1 MTYPTYKRLMYS
13 LNYTSPMRQGEHGKR
28 NDIKTRILVEVISG
42 NNTSTGL
49 KNVFCSKA
57 PTDLTMFIAKSP
69 YAMSHEELPDA
80 EHLDDVR
87 REIRDGINQS
97 VISKKDVEYHLRS
110 LQDMGLIT
118 KSEGRYY
125 PNRRSARAMKTIL
138 LLLQSKN
145 EYEMGITA
153 FMQMWA
159 GLSEVSVFDAV
170 RSPLEVAKSF
180 SRDFMDFMS
189 ESANIRDFVNAWGRW
204 DDKLK
209 IELGKRFRDYL
220 TSGCQIAH

>member
-1 MTYPTYKRLMYS
+1 MTYPAYKRLMYS
-13 LNYTSPMRQGEHGKR
+13 LSYTSPMRQGEHGKR

-138 LLLQSKN
+138 LLLQSRN
-145 EYEMGITA
+145 EYEEGITP
-153 FMQMWA
+153 FMEMWA
-159 GLSEVSVFDAV
+159 RLSDVSITDAV
-170 RSPLEVAKSF
+170 KFPLEVSKSF
-180 SRDFMDFMS
+180 SSDFIGFMAQS
-189 ESANIRDFVNAWGRW
+189 STLKDFVNAWGRW

-209 IELGKRFRDYL
+209 IELGKRFRDYF
-220 TSGCQIAH
+220 TN